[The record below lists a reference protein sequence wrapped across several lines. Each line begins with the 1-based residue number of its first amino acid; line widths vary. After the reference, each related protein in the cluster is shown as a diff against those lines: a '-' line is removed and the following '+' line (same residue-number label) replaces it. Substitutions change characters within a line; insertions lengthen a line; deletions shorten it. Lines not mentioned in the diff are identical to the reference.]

1 MIWDIQQSYLPKE
14 VCLANGVESFLKNK
28 SYDNVIHFPCLSYMT
43 TRFCYLF
50 INYFIMLIYILL
62 FLTHTL
68 LKTDLFINIILGVN

>member
-1 MIWDIQQSYLPKE
+1 MLVETTHVTEFEYHENESYAEHSLN
-14 VCLANGVESFLKNK
+14 CINHM
-28 SYDNVIHFPCLSYMT
+28 IHFPCLSYMT

-50 INYFIMLIYILL
+50 ISYFIMLINFLI